1 MKLSM
6 LHKMLLRILL
16 PVLLGLGV
24 MSFLDYRSARQ
35 VMEAQIQTDLETI
48 VDTQVN
54 ELRSVQR
61 TLTGGLRSLS
71 HLTSFQQLIQAAE
84 AGASKEELA
93 ALSEKASNLAASLVK
108 DYAMI
113 YSAALVD
120 AKGTVLAHSA
130 HKNIGSSYAD
140 REYFKK
146 AMQGDDIQVQNVV
159 SRASGIQAT
168 ILAASFKNAEG
179 KRVGMVMM
187 TMDNAGL
194 ASMTTNQLKIGSR
207 GFCYAYNMKGE
218 MALHPDKSLIGRDD
232 SSLPH
237 VRRMLETGQGV
248 TSYMNGEEERLLYY
262 QALPS
267 MHWIIIMDV
276 SRDELFEPLATML
289 GNGVIVL
296 SVCILLV
303 GAVVF
308 FSVRSVAGGI
318 RMSSQIAKNI
328 AEGNLQFSEEEKAAV
343 EEGKAR
349 SDELSVLAEAFQMM
363 RDNIE
368 RLLAE
373 SREKAQEATKAME
386 HAQEAQSVAEQATLA
401 AENARREGMHAA
413 ANRLESI
420 VHTLS
425 SASTQLAAQI
435 EQVSSTSQ
443 DSSRR
448 LSEAAAAITQ
458 MNATVQ
464 HVAQNADNA
473 AHMSDDMR
481 KKADTVSD
489 IVHQS
494 LNSIDRVHGVTTQ
507 LRDDMQELTE
517 HAQNINQIMGVISDI
532 ADQTNLLAL
541 NAAIEAARAGEA
553 GRGFAVVADEVRK
566 LAEKTMAST
575 NEVSGAVQAI
585 QSSMQKSMAAV
596 DATVNE
602 IQQAA
607 QYSAQAGEAL
617 EAIVRDADNTADEVS
632 AIATASQEQSAA
644 SDEINRSINDVNM
657 TAADMARTLNESAQA
672 VAELARQARELS
684 ALVEQM
690 RRG

>member
-93 ALSEKASNLAASLVK
+93 SLSEKASNLAASLVK

-159 SRASGIQAT
+159 SRASGFQAT

-448 LSEAAAAITQ
+448 LSEATAAITQ

-575 NEVSGAVQAI
+575 TDVGNAIRAI
-585 QSSMQKSMAAV
+585 QESTTASMKIMS
-596 DATVNE
+596 ATVE
-602 IQQAA
+602 EVERTTVLAKQSGDAMQELVGDIEQAA
-607 QYSAQAGEAL
+607 EQ
-617 EAIVRDADNTADEVS
+617 VS
-632 AIATASQEQSAA
+632 AIADASREQSSA
-644 SDEINRSINDVNM
+644 SNAINSTVEQVNAM
-657 TAADMARTLNESAQA
+657 TTQTAESMNEANNA
-672 VAELARQARELS
+672 ITELARQTQELS
-684 ALVEQM
+684 TIIAEM
-690 RRG
+690 KR

>member
-93 ALSEKASNLAASLVK
+93 SLSEKASNLAASLVK

-113 YSAALVD
+113 YSAALID

-289 GNGVIVL
+289 
-296 SVCILLV
+296 
-303 GAVVF
+303 A
-308 FSVRSVAGGI
+308 RQRRHRAGRLHSAG
-318 RMSSQIAKNI
+318 R
-328 AEGNLQFSEEEKAAV
+328 
-343 EEGKAR
+343 R
-349 SDELSVLAEAFQMM
+349 
-363 RDNIE
+363 R
-368 RLLAE
+368 RLLQRAE
-373 SREKAQEATKAME
+373 R
-386 HAQEAQSVAEQATLA
+386 
-401 AENARREGMHAA
+401 G
-413 ANRLESI
+413 
-420 VHTLS
+420 
-425 SASTQLAAQI
+425 
-435 EQVSSTSQ
+435 
-443 DSSRR
+443 
-448 LSEAAAAITQ
+448 
-458 MNATVQ
+458 
-464 HVAQNADNA
+464 
-473 AHMSDDMR
+473 
-481 KKADTVSD
+481 
-489 IVHQS
+489 
-494 LNSIDRVHGVTTQ
+494 
-507 LRDDMQELTE
+507 
-517 HAQNINQIMGVISDI
+517 
-532 ADQTNLLAL
+532 
-541 NAAIEAARAGEA
+541 
-553 GRGFAVVADEVRK
+553 GRH
-566 LAEKTMAST
+566 SH
-575 NEVSGAVQAI
+575 
-585 QSSMQKSMAAV
+585 
-596 DATVNE
+596 
-602 IQQAA
+602 
-607 QYSAQAGEAL
+607 
-617 EAIVRDADNTADEVS
+617 
-632 AIATASQEQSAA
+632 
-644 SDEINRSINDVNM
+644 
-657 TAADMARTLNESAQA
+657 
-672 VAELARQARELS
+672 ELADCQEYRGRQPPVQRGGKG
-684 ALVEQM
+684 
-690 RRG
+690 RRGRRQGPQRRAERACRSLPDDAGQY